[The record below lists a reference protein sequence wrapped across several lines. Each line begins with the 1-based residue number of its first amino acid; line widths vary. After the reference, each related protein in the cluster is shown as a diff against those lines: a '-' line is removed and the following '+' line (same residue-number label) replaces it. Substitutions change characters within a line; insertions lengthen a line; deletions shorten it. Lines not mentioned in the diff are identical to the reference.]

1 MRGAVPDKEA
11 VRIVALGEDHGAH
24 VYAFLSKPADKR
36 LRRSLSTAVPIG
48 IKNQVDGSR
57 TVAELAE
64 LARIEI
70 GT

>member
-1 MRGAVPDKEA
+1 M
-11 VRIVALGEDHGAH
+11 ALREDHDAH

-48 IKNQVDGSR
+48 IKSQVDGSR
-57 TVAELAE
+57 AVAELAK
-64 LARIEI
+64 LARIQI